1 MCGRFAL
8 LATPE
13 EIVQQFDLN
22 AVSSLAPRFNIAP
35 SQPVAAVRLNR
46 DTKQREFVHFHW
58 GLIPSWAKDP
68 AIGYKMINARSETVT
83 EKPSFRQAFKYRRCL
98 IPVSGFY
105 EWQKVGKTK
114 QPYFIHS
121 SEGQLFAVAGLWEH
135 WHSADGSE
143 IESCTLLTTAAN
155 DLMRPLHDRMPVIIH
170 PEDYAL
176 WLDPQETKPDQ
187 LLPLL
192 RPFPTEQMTAYPV
205 STIVN
210 SPFNEIPACIE
221 PAYNNPG

>member
-8 LATPE
+8 TATPE
-13 EIVQQFDLN
+13 EIAQQFDLN

-46 DTKQREFVHFHW
+46 DTGQREFVHFHW
-58 GLIPSWAKDP
+58 GLIPAWAKDP
-68 AIGYKMINARSETVT
+68 SIGYKMINARSETVA
-83 EKPSFRQAFKYRRCL
+83 EKPSFRNALKYRRCL
-98 IPVSGFY
+98 VPVSGFY
-105 EWQKVGKTK
+105 EWQKVGKGK
-114 QPYFIHS
+114 QPHFIHLV
-121 SEGQLFAVAGLWEH
+121 EQPLFAVAGLWEH
-135 WHSADGSE
+135 WQSADGSE

-155 DLMRPLHDRMPVIIH
+155 EMMRPLHDRMPVILQ
-170 PEDYAL
+170 PDDYAL
-176 WLDPQETKPDQ
+176 WLDPQETKADQ

-192 RPFPTEQMTAYPV
+192 RPFPSERMTAYPV

-221 PAYNNPG
+221 PA